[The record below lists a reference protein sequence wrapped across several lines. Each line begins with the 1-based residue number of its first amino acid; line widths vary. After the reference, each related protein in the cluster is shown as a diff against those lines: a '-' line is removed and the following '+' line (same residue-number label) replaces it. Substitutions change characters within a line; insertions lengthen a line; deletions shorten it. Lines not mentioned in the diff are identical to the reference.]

1 MLVRMS
7 IFAQVGVSGK
17 CGRRRRNRHST
28 PGIYSCFNS
37 TVEGWTVKD
46 GRKGDLARAFVTTV
60 PAEARLK
67 EFKDYTDSHHEL
79 ALLADGVMYLVFL
92 YHWNVQ
98 VSDTRSALEEL
109 RDMGLVREKGDTW
122 VEV

>member
-1 MLVRMS
+1 MS

-28 PGIYSCFNS
+28 PGIYNCFNS
-37 TVEGWTVKD
+37 TVEGWAAKN
-46 GRKGDLARAFVTTV
+46 GRKGHLARAFVTAV

-67 EFKDYTDSHHEL
+67 EFKEYTDSHHEL

-92 YHWNVQ
+92 YHWNMR

-109 RDMGLVREKGDTW
+109 QDLGLVRETSDTW